1 METATD
7 SPYILRPEVQKDLD
21 FTRQFIGNTP
31 LFEVRKAFSKPGV
44 KVFLKLEWQQLG
56 GSVKTRPAFSIIE
69 NALRNGALRPGMRIL
84 DSSSG
89 NTAISYAAIG
99 ASLGYPVTVLMS
111 ETSTKERSTILNA
124 LGAEIIYTE
133 AAVTGVM
140 AQQMALELSRQN
152 PELYFYANQYGN
164 DHNWQAHYH
173 TTAEEIWQ
181 QTEGTVTHFAA
192 ALGTT
197 GTLMGTGRRLKE
209 LNPNVK
215 LYALQPD
222 VATHTI
228 DGWRHLESSVPPD
241 IYDALV
247 EDGSVPVSTEET
259 YEWIKIMAK
268 TEGMLLSPSSA
279 GAVAGAIKIAQSID
293 KGVVVTVLP
302 DSADKYGEVLD
313 RLFGR
318 L

>member
-1 METATD
+1 MIAVTTD
-7 SPYILRPEVQKDLD
+7 SPYLLHPDVQKDLD

-44 KVFLKLEWQQLG
+44 RVFLKLEWQQLG

-69 NALRNGALRPGMRIL
+69 NALRNGTLRPGMRIL

-99 ASLGYPVTVLMS
+99 ASLGFPVTVLMS

-133 AAVTGVM
+133 ASVTGVM
-140 AQQMALELSRQN
+140 AQQMALEMYQKN

-164 DHNWQAHYH
+164 DHNWQSHYH

-197 GTLMGTGRRLKE
+197 GTLMGTGRRLRE
-209 LNPNVK
+209 LNANIK

-228 DGWRHLESSVPPD
+228 DGWRHLASSVPPD
-241 IYDALV
+241 IYDASV
-247 EDGSVPVSTEET
+247 EDDSVAVSTEET
-259 YEWIKIMAK
+259 YEWIKIMAR

-293 KGVVVTVLP
+293 EGVVVTVLP

-318 L
+318 

>member
-1 METATD
+1 MEATVTQAPFTI
-7 SPYILRPEVQKDLD
+7 SPAIQKDLD

-44 KVFLKLEWQQLG
+44 KIFLKLEWQQLG

-69 NALRNGALRPGMRIL
+69 NALKNGTLRPGMRIL

-99 ASLGYPVTVLMS
+99 ASLGFPVTVLMS
-111 ETSTKERSTILNA
+111 ETATKERSTILKA

-140 AQQMALELSRQN
+140 AQQMTLEMYQQN

-164 DHNWQAHYH
+164 GHNWQAHYR
-173 TTAEEIWQ
+173 TTAEEIYR
-181 QTEGTVTHFAA
+181 QTGGKVTHFAA

-197 GTLMGTGRRLKE
+197 GTLMGTGRRLRE
-209 LNPNVK
+209 YNAGVK
-215 LYALQPD
+215 LIALQPD

-228 DGWRHLESSVPPD
+228 DGWRHLASSVPPD
-241 IYDALV
+241 IYDPSL
-247 EDGSVPVSTEET
+247 EDATVNVSTEET
-259 YEWIKIMAK
+259 YEWIKIMSR

-279 GAVAGAIKIAQSID
+279 GALAGAVKIAESID
-293 KGVVVTVLP
+293 EGVVVTVLP
-302 DSADKYGEVLD
+302 DSADKYGEVLEK
-313 RLFGR
+313 LFGR
-318 L
+318 